1 MPFAAAHSYIAH
13 IWQYPPGLYSILC
26 LNLNFIFLKG
36 AKLLRG
42 NPRPKLQ
49 GTVTGA
55 LNYQQAHTK
64 FLPIRC
70 YTPAQPSDVHAK
82 LYPHRGTM
90 GRGRGGGVGVDGS
103 SPYFDFGFSGKAF
116 DLNSLQDEVYFMR
129 GGSAKGL

>member
-1 MPFAAAHSYIAH
+1 MAVP
-13 IWQYPPGLYSILC
+13 PPGLYSILC

-42 NPRPKLQ
+42 NPRPKLE

-90 GRGRGGGVGVDGS
+90 GRGGEELGLMDPPLISILPSVE
-103 SPYFDFGFSGKAF
+103 
-116 DLNSLQDEVYFMR
+116 SL
-129 GGSAKGL
+129 